1 MKSIIILLVSVVLLG
16 GCSSQTDQT
25 APANKT
31 VKKSV
36 KEVSLNSK
44 RTGPATRGAGSLLEN
59 NPKLTPVFPPSRP
72 GEVGITVDQLQPI
85 SKLKD
90 PTLTPASPPIKPGER
105 VPTVA
110 EVEAH
115 RHQERPPD
123 PNTTFLSPPTKTGER
138 GPTVA
143 EYYKMR
149 KNLPKVNPD
158 DVEVSPPRK
167 PGEPGMTVSQFR
179 ALQQEN
185 PWPQTEVP
193 PPPIGNATQSSNSAG
208 KKTK

>member
-1 MKSIIILLVSVVLLG
+1 MKLIIILLMAVVLLG
-16 GCSSQTDQT
+16 GCSSKTDQT

-36 KEVSLNSK
+36 KEVNLNSK
-44 RTGPATRGAGSLLEN
+44 RTSPAPRGIGSLLGDN
-59 NPKLTPVFPPSRP
+59 ARLAPVFPPSRP
-72 GEVGITVDQLQPI
+72 GEVGITADQLQPI
-85 SKLKD
+85 SKPRD
-90 PTLTPASPPIKPGER
+90 PALTPASPPIKPGER

-115 RHQERPPD
+115 RRQERPMD
-123 PNTTFLSPPTKTGER
+123 PNTTLLSPPTKTGER

-143 EYYKMR
+143 EYYRMR
-149 KNLPKVNPD
+149 QNLPKVNPD
-158 DVEVSPPRK
+158 DVEVSPPSK
-167 PGEPGMTVSQFR
+167 PGEPGITVSQFR

-193 PPPIGNATQSSNSAG
+193 PPPIGVATQNSNSAG